1 MGKSLAVKNEI
12 IADLKQTLSESQL
25 VIAIDYT
32 GLTVAEITDLRRRLR
47 PKGSSCQVAKNTLM
61 RIAVEGN
68 DTWQPIQELLTG
80 TSAFL
85 FVQED
90 IGGAIKAY
98 QEFQKVSKKT
108 ELRGGVMEGRVL
120 KEADVKALADLPS
133 KEQLMAQIAGAING
147 VATKLAVGINQVPT
161 SIARGLKAYAE
172 KDGDSAAVEAEAPAQ
187 AEAEAPAQP
196 EAEAPAQPEAEAPA
210 QPEAE
215 APAQPEAEAPAQPE
229 STSA

>member
-25 VIAIDYT
+25 AIVIDYT

-80 TSAFL
+80 TSAFV

-187 AEAEAPAQP
+187 P

-215 APAQPEAEAPAQPE
+215 APAEAE